1 MPEERKRQSSV
12 EHSSQA
18 GSDFPDERDSQKTRH
33 QGIVRTAAGQF
44 LNVLMN
50 QTGQS
55 FNVTISD
62 KQNRSVKICDNFE
75 LPMSFVDNIDDED
88 GFDRT
93 QAIFN
98 AVKEQL

>member
-1 MPEERKRQSSV
+1 
-12 EHSSQA
+12 
-18 GSDFPDERDSQKTRH
+18 
-33 QGIVRTAAGQF
+33 
-44 LNVLMN
+44 MN

-55 FNVTISD
+55 FFVTISD

-93 QAIFN
+93 QAIFD
-98 AVKEQL
+98 AVKDQL